1 MKFMKAPITKPTE
14 TSQAPVFP
22 KTLHRVRQRP
32 KDGDPT
38 PKSAKR
44 DNVFS
49 QSRDVREDRGT
60 RQIKTKHNS
69 QTLFRKCGNS
79 KP

>member
-1 MKFMKAPITKPTE
+1 MKAPISKPAALPQT
-14 TSQAPVFP
+14 PVFP
-22 KTLHRVRQRP
+22 KTLHRLRP
-32 KDGDPT
+32 NANAT
-38 PKSAKR
+38 EVTSNPKPPKR

-49 QSRDVREDRGT
+49 KSRDMREDRAT

-69 QTLFRKCGNS
+69 ETLFRACGNS